1 MKTRF
6 DLEQE
11 IMNCWRVTDD
21 VNILFENVMEKD
33 LTTDQIANTLL
44 GIEELYKM
52 KFEKLFFTFEQL
64 VKQQDLR

>member
-52 KFEKLFFTFEQL
+52 KFEKLFSTFEEL
-64 VKQQDLR
+64 IKQQDLR